1 MPQGGS
7 GAVWLVFS
15 NHLSGEGR
23 VVGEPSFSHGL
34 VEGFGCGGSE
44 SSGSI
49 ENEFGVLFVPDDV
62 RGGCLPGLGEEKTPY
77 VCIAVFDAVDDD
89 LGAMCSRG

>member
-1 MPQGGS
+1 VPQGGS
-7 GAVWLVFS
+7 GAVWLIFS

-23 VVGEPSFSHGL
+23 VVR
-34 VEGFGCGGSE
+34 FGCGGSE
-44 SSGSI
+44 TSGSI

-62 RGGCLPGLGEEKTPY
+62 RGGFLPGLGEGKTPY

-89 LGAMCSRG
+89 LGAMCSRGGYL

>member
-15 NHLSGEGR
+15 NHLSGESR
-23 VVGEPSFSHGL
+23 VVGKPSFGHGL

-44 SSGSI
+44 SGGSI
-49 ENEFGVLFVPDDV
+49 KNEVSVLFVADDV
-62 RGGCLPGLGEEKTPY
+62 RGCCLPGLGEGETPH

-89 LGAMCSRG
+89 LGSMCSRG